1 MAELLQYRID
11 MEPQSRWRIVTVD
24 PAAKTGLLHLQ
35 EAGDFHARRGY
46 YTKRRGLD
54 SYLLKITLSGR
65 GVLEYGGQRIPQEPG
80 CFFWIDCQLPQYYGT
95 DPEAGCWRVMWV
107 HFFGPTAQA
116 YYQAF
121 LTASQGSPAGRLPD
135 RAPAVQAIERLL
147 ALYDRTGS
155 SLSADIRA
163 SAILTG
169 LLAECVSALTAE
181 SVPAI
186 PQVMR
191 DVRDCLL
198 ADYAGPLTLDSLS
211 ARFSVSKYHL
221 QRSFK
226 RYFGQSP
233 GEYLTAGR
241 MDNAKRLLRTTD
253 LPVGEVAFAVGYET
267 ASHFISVFRAREH
280 LTPQKYRKLW
290 ASG

>member
-24 PAAKTGLLHLQ
+24 PAAKPGLLHLQ

-80 CFFWIDCQLPQYYGT
+80 CFFWIDCQLPQYYGI

-211 ARFSVSKYHL
+211 AGGIPHSGADG
-221 QRSFK
+221 QRQAAPAHN
-226 RYFGQSP
+226 GP
-233 GEYLTAGR
+233 AGGGGGLCGGLR
-241 MDNAKRLLRTTD
+241 DSQPFHQRLPRPRASHPAKI
-253 LPVGEVAFAVGYET
+253 PEAVGQ
-267 ASHFISVFRAREH
+267 R
-280 LTPQKYRKLW
+280 LGRKKVKN
-290 ASG
+290 GFCG